1 MRVIFFVTMFKIE
14 SKFQKWRKKL
24 GKLFCF
30 WDNYIWKCCN
40 TFSLLRREYL
50 SSAVN
55 VLTNRPNIFHITRD
69 TFRNWLACTLT
80 NKYRKG
86 AAVQIWRAFRSVYHV
101 TCRRVLSNW
110 FFLDI
115 YLTAFFG
122 VPKFKNTSPMRII
135 FFLKIF
141 KMESKFAKCKKKLR
155 KDFLVLR

>member
-86 AAVQIWRAFRSVYHV
+86 AAVPVRLPCYLPKGPLKLA
-101 TCRRVLSNW
+101 
-110 FFLDI
+110 FLDI
-115 YLTAFFG
+115 YLNAFFG

-141 KMESKFAKCKKKLR
+141 KMESKSAKCKKKLR